1 MLAAKITARAKKDA
15 LDDLFKPAM
24 VIVNQVLMEEM
35 TDTPCPSLPKPLNLA
50 KAANYLRQRLR
61 PSDPT
66 DLNFEI
72 DSNHIPEGFMRGD
85 IKVIKEV
92 VNPYF
97 KKKFENFIKTYS
109 IPPKT
114 LIYSIFK
121 IHSYF
126 LKNLKIPPK
135 MAN

>member
-1 MLAAKITARAKKDA
+1 MFNVSTKETDAIMQFSGQAKQ
-15 LDDLFKPAM
+15 LY
-24 VIVNQVLMEEM
+24 IV
-35 TDTPCPSLPKPLNLA
+35 
-50 KAANYLRQRLR
+50 
-61 PSDPT
+61 
-66 DLNFEI
+66 
-72 DSNHIPEGFMRGD
+72 
-85 IKVIKEV
+85 KEV

-135 MAN
+135 TAN

>member
-1 MLAAKITARAKKDA
+1 MYTEML
-15 LDDLFKPAM
+15 F
-24 VIVNQVLMEEM
+24 
-35 TDTPCPSLPKPLNLA
+35 
-50 KAANYLRQRLR
+50 
-61 PSDPT
+61 
-66 DLNFEI
+66 
-72 DSNHIPEGFMRGD
+72 
-85 IKVIKEV
+85 KEV

-135 MAN
+135 TAN